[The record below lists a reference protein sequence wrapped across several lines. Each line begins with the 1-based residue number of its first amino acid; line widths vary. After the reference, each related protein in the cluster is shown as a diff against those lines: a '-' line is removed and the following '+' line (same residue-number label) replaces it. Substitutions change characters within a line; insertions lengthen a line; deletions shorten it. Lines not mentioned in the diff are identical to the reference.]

1 MLFQPFS
8 IFFLV
13 NTLFWMFEFSD
24 LVIWTYTST
33 FGPLIEMLPA
43 DNVSLNAF
51 EKFLSNISLLGITH
65 LSFLI
70 FLSLLVLLLNRKFEI
85 LSKEVYVLYIPIL
98 FFLLTF

>member
-1 MLFQPFS
+1 
-8 IFFLV
+8 
-13 NTLFWMFEFSD
+13 MFEFSD

-43 DNVSLNAF
+43 DNVSLNIF

-70 FLSLLVLLLNRKFEI
+70 FLSFLLLFLNRKFQI
-85 LSKEVYVLYIPIL
+85 FVKRSICFIYSNFI
-98 FFLLTF
+98 FFINFFSGPDFCS